1 MGIIFP
7 TFVLFLS
14 VIDAFTTWYVVTNGI
29 GYETNAAIAWATNN
43 VEFYLLKVI
52 ITALMLYGIASFC
65 NGYEKL
71 RMVSFTSIAFKF
83 LDSYGKNLSMKIH
96 PRNPLYLVISFS
108 LRNSSFVLIPHS
120 VQLHSTRVYPL
131 SLPALSNL

>member
-71 RMVSFTSIAFKF
+71 RMVSFTSIAIFYSIIV
-83 LDSYGKNLSMKIH
+83 LNNIMAIVAGIDLNLNLTKNFILFGAI
-96 PRNPLYLVISFS
+96 F
-108 LRNSSFVLIPHS
+108 
-120 VQLHSTRVYPL
+120 
-131 SLPALSNL
+131 ALSNIISGILSHQTNQA

>member
-71 RMVSFTSIAFKF
+71 RMVSFTSIAIFYSIIV
-83 LDSYGKNLSMKIH
+83 LNNIMAIVAGIDLNLNLTKNFILFGAI
-96 PRNPLYLVISFS
+96 F
-108 LRNSSFVLIPHS
+108 
-120 VQLHSTRVYPL
+120 
-131 SLPALSNL
+131 ALSNFWILTVRIYP

>member
-14 VIDAFTTWYVVTNGI
+14 VIDAFTTRYVVTNGI

-65 NGYEKL
+65 DGYEKL
-71 RMVSFTSIAFKF
+71 RMVSFTSIAIFYSMIV
-83 LDSYGKNLSMKIH
+83 LNNVMVIVTGIDLNLNLTKNFILFGAI
-96 PRNPLYLVISFS
+96 
-108 LRNSSFVLIPHS
+108 FVLSNFWILT
-120 VQLHSTRVYPL
+120 VRIYP
-131 SLPALSNL
+131 

>member
-14 VIDAFTTWYVVTNGI
+14 VIDALTTWYVVTIGI

-71 RMVSFTSIAFKF
+71 RMVSFTSIAIFYSIIV
-83 LDSYGKNLSMKIH
+83 LNNIMAIVAGIDLNLNLTKNFILFGAI
-96 PRNPLYLVISFS
+96 F
-108 LRNSSFVLIPHS
+108 
-120 VQLHSTRVYPL
+120 
-131 SLPALSNL
+131 ALSNFWILTVRIYP